1 MEQQPRKKGV
11 HITAPISD
19 PPIDVCIAEGP
30 KKRTLFFALRQ
41 HIVVVVPQARATW
54 TEGNYFHSFVPAEK
68 RMWHVNIDE
77 TFINLGMNIKHG
89 FV

>member
-19 PPIDVCIAEGP
+19 PPIHVCIAEGP
-30 KKRTLFFALRQ
+30 KKRTLFFALRR
-41 HIVVVVPQARATW
+41 HIFVPQARATC

-68 RMWHVNIDE
+68 RIWHVNIDE
-77 TFINLGMNIKHG
+77 TSIKLGMNIKHG